1 MRGAGP
7 YSHPDARYGILM
19 CPCAAIEP
27 SDYRLLREAI
37 MNKGLLVTIL
47 VALTVTAAAAQAPP
61 QNELIARAKTF
72 ELHKPH
78 FPPPG
83 DPLTPHAAGFSEGH
97 CSAVFLTRPAPG
109 FGGRNVWF

>member
-47 VALTVTAAAAQAPP
+47 VALTVTAAAAQAPTKD
-61 QNELIARAKTF
+61 ELIAREKSF
-72 ELHKPH
+72 EVDTAYV
-78 FPPPG
+78 PPPG
-83 DPLTPHAAGFSEGH
+83 DPFPHYS
-97 CSAVFLTRPAPG
+97 PG
-109 FGGRNVWF
+109 FPKVLWHTFVITGLAPAFRAA